1 MWNSI
6 RNISS
11 AVADLSIILA
21 KEVSKQFDNVS
32 EATEGVTITLATKA
46 AELRA
51 EYEKSL
57 EVRCNSITT
66 TTAEVVV
73 VVTESEAPHNA
84 VPVN

>member
-1 MWNSI
+1 MFNSI

-32 EATEGVTITLATKA
+32 AATEGVTITLATKA

-57 EVRCNSITT
+57 EARCNSSITT
-66 TTAEVVV
+66 TKTEVVTNV
-73 VVTESEAPHNA
+73 PGEAVH
-84 VPVN
+84 VN